1 MRRVAGLIAL
11 LACSLLGACENARPG
26 TQSILELANPQLAP
40 GELAAMA
47 LDPYDANRRYLGTI
61 GLAAEPFA
69 REPIYLRLFTDNA
82 KDEDPLVRQAAMRG
96 LSLHGRPEHVPILVD
111 GLSDDHVEVRLE
123 AARGLQR
130 IHDASAVPALLSA
143 MREPDV
149 NRQRA
154 IVRAAARTAAPAKA
168 ETKPVAKADPKPE
181 KEPEDKPTSAA
192 ADAKPDAKAGT
203 KPEARAATI
212 SEEDPRVRAEAAHA
226 LGQYAEPR
234 VLQALIAGL
243 DDVDLSVNRSS
254 QSALRTLTGQDFGLD
269 RVEWLAW
276 VRAQDAAKTD
286 PFRGRSAYL
295 YPVFNR
301 EKRIYEYIPF
311 VPPPPN
317 EVPST
322 PAGMPRS

>member
-1 MRRVAGLIAL
+1 MRRIAGLIAL
-11 LACSLLGACENARPG
+11 VACALLTACENARPG

-96 LSLHGRPEHVPILVD
+96 LSLHGQPEHVPILVA

-130 IHDASAVPALLSA
+130 IHDPSAVPALLSA

-154 IVRAAARTAAPAKA
+154 IVRAAARTAAPGAKA
-168 ETKPVAKADPKPE
+168 EAKP
-181 KEPEDKPTSAA
+181 AA
-192 ADAKPDAKAGT
+192 TGDAKSEIKSNGEGSKPDQKAEN
-203 KPEARAATI
+203 KPDARAATI

-269 RVEWLAW
+269 RGEWLAW
-276 VRAQDAAKTD
+276 VHGQDAAKID

-311 VPPPPN
+311 IPPPPN